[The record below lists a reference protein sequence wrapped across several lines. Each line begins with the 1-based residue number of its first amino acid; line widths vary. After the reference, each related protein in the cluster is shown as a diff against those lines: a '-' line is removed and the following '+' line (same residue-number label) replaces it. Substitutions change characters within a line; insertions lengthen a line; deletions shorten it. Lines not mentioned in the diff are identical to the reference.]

1 MNSKNIQGKI
11 NSEFVKNKTEKFY
24 KISKKKI
31 KRPFFSKIVSDSNY
45 WVFVSSNGNV
55 IKRLKKNY

>member
-11 NSEFVKNKTEKFY
+11 NSKFVKNDTEEFY
-24 KISKKKI
+24 KISEKI

-55 IKRLKKNY
+55 IKRLKRNY